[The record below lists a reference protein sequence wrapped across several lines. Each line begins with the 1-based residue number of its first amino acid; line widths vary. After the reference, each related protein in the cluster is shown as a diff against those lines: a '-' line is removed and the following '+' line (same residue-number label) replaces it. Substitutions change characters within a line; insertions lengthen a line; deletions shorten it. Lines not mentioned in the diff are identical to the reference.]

1 MKNYLLDKLEQ
12 FQKYVDSKG
21 KKYTLSPTIR
31 KEMIDFLKWN
41 KPGLTDE
48 EYSKLI
54 DSYFTEKDFMWQ
66 GDLRVMHGT
75 NTRTSTFDVI
85 MALTSI
91 LLAVIVV
98 IVVQYLFF

>member
-21 KKYTLSPTIR
+21 AKYKLSPTIR

-85 MALTSI
+85 MAI
-91 LLAVIVV
+91 VPALLGIGLAIIVV
-98 IVVQYLFF
+98 HFFL